1 MSSQP
6 VSSATPTTNSSLF
19 RRARGKSSAQP
30 LTSAMI
36 AADIAAFKKRGGR
49 IEVLGVTPYRPQVH
63 SAFRSRANSARNKAA
78 TPAASKRAAT
88 KTAAPT

>member
-1 MSSQP
+1 MSNQP
-6 VSSATPTTNSSLF
+6 VVSGTQTTNSSLF
-19 RRARGKSSAQP
+19 RRTRGKSSAQP

-49 IEVLGVTPYRPQVH
+49 IEILGVTPYRPHIH
-63 SAFRSRANSARNKAA
+63 STFRSRANAAKNKAA
-78 TPAASKRAAT
+78 TTAASKRAAT